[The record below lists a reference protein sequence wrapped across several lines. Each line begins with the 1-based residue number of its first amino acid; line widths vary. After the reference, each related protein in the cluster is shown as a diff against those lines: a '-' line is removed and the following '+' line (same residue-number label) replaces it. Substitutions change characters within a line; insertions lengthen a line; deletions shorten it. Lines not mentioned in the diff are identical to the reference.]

1 MTDLKN
7 GWGRGL
13 DPKRC
18 LNVLIGPPQQTYVHE
33 RSRGKPA
40 HDKKFLKILGQAIPG
55 ITGGSKLNISVKISI
70 KTEF

>member
-13 DPKRC
+13 GPKRC
-18 LNVLIGPPQQTYVHE
+18 LNTLIGPPQKTYVHE

-40 HDKKFLKILGQAIPG
+40 HDKKISKILGEAIPG
-55 ITGGSKLNISVKISI
+55 ITGGSKSRYS
-70 KTEF
+70 EFEIPHQFK